1 MSKEI
6 YLKEEVGYKTK
17 VVKTNKKNT
26 KDKKKEEV
34 KKDK

>member
-1 MSKEI
+1 MGKGI
-6 YLKEEVGYKTK
+6 YLKEEVGYKPK
-17 VVKTNKKNT
+17 VVKTTKKNT